1 MEKVLF
7 LVGPHASG
15 KTYSSEEY
23 IMKNKNVRMIDTGPI
38 MREIHKKNNPDITI
52 GEWVKNLEARYG
64 ENITSQLISNEIAK
78 IMYNNKDNKF
88 ILIGFR
94 TLEGIEFTIKALDI
108 ENFSILYVDA
118 SPELLY
124 QNYLKREKKN
134 ISFEKFKEYL
144 QNELNNGLIKVR
156 DIALNYDTID
166 YYYRFSNNDSLEEK
180 IDSHLMGGKEKILKK
195 SIQN

>member
-1 MEKVLF
+1 
-7 LVGPHASG
+7 
-15 KTYSSEEY
+15 
-23 IMKNKNVRMIDTGPI
+23 MKNKNVRMIDTGPI